1 MMHFARCT
9 AGAVCAA
16 LVLGLIPYSAVKADD
31 GALQQ
36 TKVADPQTYTY
47 GGDNWKPWDEDYNLN
62 TYYLNQ
68 GDKIQFYSFYYDS
81 HSGKKVY
88 LVPSLNQNSGADSS
102 ELPAYESP
110 RKVGGTDDK
119 PVLELNCGFTYDA
132 SKELTD
138 SQMKSQYFTVKAE
151 NPGKV
156 TFDND
161 NNLTY
166 YMMTYEESGSD
177 GSQALYKSSGT
188 ANPLYGYFYVN
199 PIVTFSLNGKG
210 DGDNTYEKDN
220 VPYDHAVTVPE
231 SDPTAEGYTFTGWY
245 TDADCTTE
253 YDGSEITD
261 NTTLYAGWKAKTMT
275 VTFSRNGKGDGDDTY
290 ATASVDYGTAVS
302 APDAPTAD
310 GYTFTG
316 WYTDPGCPEDAE
328 YVFDSDSNVVKSDMT
343 LYAGWKENK
352 KDDSNNSSSDN
363 TADDADKEN
372 SSSDNT
378 ADDTNNGSSSSDN
391 TADDANKGD
400 SSSDNAT
407 DNAGSGNT
415 ASDSTTDNDSAGSSD
430 SQTTDSNTKKAA
442 AASAVVT
449 AKKHHKTS
457 THTHTYQ
464 WVLYEPATDQ
474 QDALMAYRCTECGN
488 ILSWQRVPNS
498 AYYQFNADSANK
510 ISKAPQNGTVTIST
524 DKWVSFAKRLV
535 LPALQN
541 RPDVTVIVKYVWKGT
556 NYKLVIP
563 AGTDLSSFFDEN
575 GYCGFM
581 NLNKYQ
587 VPWEYGKE

>member
-47 GGDNWKPWDEDYNLN
+47 GGDSWSPWDEDYNLN

-68 GDKIQFYSFYYDS
+68 GDTIQFYSFYYDS

-110 RKVGGTDDK
+110 KKVGGTVDK

-138 SQMKSQYFTVKAE
+138 SQMKRQYFTVKAE

-156 TFDND
+156 TLDDD

-188 ANPLYGYFYVN
+188 DNPLYGYFYVN

-261 NTTLYAGWKAKTMT
+261 NTTLYAGWK
-275 VTFSRNGKGDGDDTY
+275 
-290 ATASVDYGTAVS
+290 
-302 APDAPTAD
+302 
-310 GYTFTG
+310 
-316 WYTDPGCPEDAE
+316 
-328 YVFDSDSNVVKSDMT
+328 
-343 LYAGWKENK
+343 ENK

-363 TADDADKEN
+363 TADDANKEN

-391 TADDANKGD
+391 TADGANKGD

-430 SQTTDSNTKKAA
+430 GQTTDANTKKAA

-498 AYYQFNADSANK
+498 AYYQFNADSANE